1 VILHRIGRK
10 KQRLSGGSYRGQQQP
25 AETGRERRVRLVVLG
40 LCFVF
45 LVVGVTKR
53 LSPTT
58 ETEEYNLDGVIAQ
71 DTFIAEIGFKSEDLQ
86 KTREAREA
94 AAAKVP
100 DVFRVDAS
108 VVESQLEKLDETADA
123 ILAETP
129 AVEEVVRKALAAAEP
144 GQPAVATVARATR
157 TFAEGLVKRG
167 EPFQTVENVEALA
180 TWLTPRV
187 TIPPPKPVT
196 EEAAAD
202 AAPAPD
208 AEPSKPPEPV
218 LDFVYGERLAVVA
231 HKALES
237 VLDLGILKPDE
248 RGSEFSKDPDRRI
261 MIVRGA
267 PARGQF
273 QTEEVP
279 FTEARTINNAAE
291 ALKTSIAKAQQDA
304 LPGLQANTS
313 DAPIDH
319 VKLQD
324 AAFAV
329 AKVFLSPTLAF
340 DSEKTSIEREKARNR
355 VEAVFKDIA
364 QSERIIGRGER
375 FSPQTKSD
383 VKTYLEEKQRYD
395 KLTANVVGALAGHT
409 ILVGLV
415 LFALVQ
421 ALPLLVTKREFTLRS
436 LNLVLLVMC
445 ATIAVGR
452 VVAYFDD
459 TGLLVPAA
467 AGAILLAILTNTRV
481 AGLSSVLIAILLSIQ
496 YDYSWR
502 VLLVSAA
509 MSFTGVLSIFMVRRR
524 SDMGSAAVKATA
536 TGVLTVIGMAL
547 AQDSLF
553 TEGSFNALVSIA
565 LNGGA
570 CMFMV
575 PGMLSPLERLFGIT
589 TDIQLLEYSDLNNH
603 ILSRLA
609 MEVPAT
615 YAHSLMLGQL
625 AEAAA
630 DAVGANGLL
639 ARVCAYYHDIGKIR
653 RPEYFSENQTGANIH
668 DDLSPR
674 LSARAIA
681 SHVTEGAEMARELH
695 LPKPLI
701 DAIYEHHGTCLISFF
716 YKEAVA
722 QQKHGGVVEAD
733 FRYPGPRPRS
743 RETAILMICDA
754 VESGVRSL
762 KNPNEERVREFID
775 RIITSRAEDRQ
786 FDECDLTLR
795 DLDTIAEVLA
805 KRISSS
811 QHRRIAYPGQ
821 EKEPEPKV
829 ANVIPMSG
837 GQEQ

>member
-1 VILHRIGRK
+1 MRAI
-10 KQRLSGGSYRGQQQP
+10 
-25 AETGRERRVRLVVLG
+25 VLG

-45 LVVGVTKR
+45 LVLGVTER
-53 LSPTT
+53 LRLTS
-58 ETEEYNLDGVIAQ
+58 ETEVFDLEGIIAQ
-71 DTFIAEIGFKSEDLQ
+71 DTFIAEIGFKSEDLAR
-86 KTREAREA
+86 TREAREA
-94 AAAKVP
+94 AAANVP
-100 DVFRVDAS
+100 DVFHVDEAT
-108 VVESQLEKLDETADA
+108 VVSQRNRLEETTAA
-123 ILAETP
+123 ILAERP
-129 AVEEVVRKALAAAEP
+129 AAEKAIRDALAAAP
-144 GQPAVATVARATR
+144 PDQAPSTVIAKTARA
-157 TFAEGLVKRG
+157 FAEGLLKRG
-167 EPFQTVENVEALA
+167 EPFQSIENAEALA

-187 TIPPPKPVT
+187 LAFAPGPAVDP
-196 EEAAAD
+196 EAAD
-202 AAPAPD
+202 GAPSAGPLSPEIRLEFVNS
-208 AEPSKPPEPV
+208 EPLARVAQKSLQNV
-218 LDFVYGERLAVVA
+218 LERGV
-231 HKALES
+231 
-237 VLDLGILKPDE
+237 LKPGE

-261 MIVRGA
+261 TILRD
-267 PARGQF
+267 RGQT
-273 QTEEVP
+273 QSGEVP
-279 FTEARTINNAAE
+279 FADALTVETAQE
-291 ALKTSIAKAQQDA
+291 ALRAAIAK
-304 LPGLQANTS
+304 GLQEVSPAIQVNAS
-313 DAPIDH
+313 DAPVDV

-329 AKVFLSPTLAF
+329 AKPYLASSLEF
-340 DSEKTSIEREKARNR
+340 DTEKTGVEREKARLA
-355 VEAVFKDIA
+355 VEPILKEIA
-364 QSERIIGRGER
+364 PSERIIGRGER
-375 FSPQTKSD
+375 WSPQTRSD
-383 VKTYLEEKQRYD
+383 AETYLEEKQRYD
-395 KLTANVVGALAGHT
+395 KLTANLVGALAGHA

-445 ATIAVGR
+445 ATIGVGR

-459 TGLLVPAA
+459 TGLLVPVA

-481 AGLSSVLIAILLSIQ
+481 SGLSSALIAILLSIQ

-524 SDMGSAAVKATA
+524 SDMGSAAVKATIV
-536 TGVLTVIGMAL
+536 GVLTVLGMAL
-547 AQDSLF
+547 AQDALF
-553 TEGSFNALVSIA
+553 TEASFNALVSIS
-565 LNGGA
+565 LNGLV
-570 CMFMV
+570 CVFVV
-575 PGMLSPLERLFGIT
+575 PGLLSPLERLFGIT

-630 DAVGANGLL
+630 DAIGANGLL

-653 RPEYFSENQTGANIH
+653 RPEYFSENQTGVNIH

-716 YKEAVA
+716 YKEAVK
-722 QQKHGGVVEAD
+722 QQKHGGVVESD

-775 RIITSRAEDRQ
+775 RIISSRADDRQ

-805 KRISSS
+805 KRVSSS

-821 EKEPEPKV
+821 EKEPESKV
-829 ANVIPMSG
+829 ANMVPISG

>member
-1 VILHRIGRK
+1 MILHRIGRK
-10 KQRLSGGSYRGQQQP
+10 KQRLSGGSYRGQQRP
-25 AETGRERRVRLVVLG
+25 AETGRERRVRLAVLG
-40 LCFVF
+40 LCFLF

-53 LSPTT
+53 LSPRT
-58 ETEEYNLDGVIAQ
+58 ETEEYNLDGVIAP

-100 DVFRVDAS
+100 DVFRVGEA
-108 VVESQLEKLDETADA
+108 VVESQLEKLDEMADA
-123 ILAETP
+123 ILAERP
-129 AVEEVVRKALAAAEP
+129 AVEEAVRKALATAESN
-144 GQPAVATVARATR
+144 QPPTATVARATR
-157 TFAEGLVKRG
+157 TFAESLIKRG
-167 EPFQTVENVEALA
+167 EPFQSIENVEALA

-187 TIPPPKPVT
+187 TIPPPEP
-196 EEAAAD
+196 APAD
-202 AAPAPD
+202 AAPAPETQP
-208 AEPSKPPEPV
+208 AKPEPV
-218 LDFVYGERLAVVA
+218 LEFIYGERLAAVA
-231 HKALES
+231 HEALEN
-237 VLDLGILKPDE
+237 VLERGILKPDE

-261 MIVRGA
+261 MIMRSTLTQ
-267 PARGQF
+267 GQF

-279 FTEARTINNAAE
+279 FTEARTITTASE
-291 ALKTSIAKAQQDA
+291 ALKTSIAKTQQDA
-304 LPGLQANTS
+304 SPALQANTAE
-313 DAPIDH
+313 APVDH

-329 AKVFLSPTLAF
+329 AKLFLNPTLEF
-340 DSEKTSIEREKARNR
+340 DSDETNIMRERARFD
-355 VEAVFKDIA
+355 VEPVMKEIMPTE
-364 QSERIIGRGER
+364 QIVGRGQR
-375 FSPQTKSD
+375 WSQQQQSD
-383 VKTYLEEKQRYD
+383 VATYLAEKQRYD
-395 KLTANVVGALAGHT
+395 KQTANVVGTLAGHT

-445 ATIAVGR
+445 ATIGVGR

-481 AGLSSVLIAILLSIQ
+481 AGLSSALIAILLSVQ

-502 VLLVSAA
+502 VLVVSAA
-509 MSFTGVLSIFMVRRR
+509 MSFTGVLGIFMVRKR
-524 SDMGSAAVKATA
+524 SDMGSAAVKATLV
-536 TGVLTVIGMAL
+536 GVLTVIGMAL

-553 TEGSFNALVSIA
+553 TEGSLNALVSIA

-570 CMFMV
+570 CLFMV
-575 PGMLSPLERLFGIT
+575 PSLLSPLERLFGIT
-589 TDIQLLEYSDLNNH
+589 TDILLLEYSDLNNH

-681 SHVTEGAEMARELH
+681 SHVTEGVEMARELH
-695 LPKPLI
+695 LPKPLV

-775 RIITSRAEDRQ
+775 RIISSRAEDRQ
-786 FDECDLTLR
+786 FDDCDLTLR
-795 DLDTIAEVLA
+795 DLDTIAEVLS

-829 ANVIPMSG
+829 PNVIPMSG
-837 GQEQ
+837 GQEL

>member
-1 VILHRIGRK
+1 MMLPRIRRK
-10 KQRLSGGSYRGQQQP
+10 RQRLSGGSYRGQQP
-25 AETGRERRVRLVVLG
+25 RAETSRERRMRALVLG
-40 LCFVF
+40 MCFIF
-45 LVVGVTKR
+45 LVLGVTER
-53 LSPTT
+53 LRLTS
-58 ETEEYNLDGVIAQ
+58 ETEVFDIDGVIAQ
-71 DTFIAEIGFKSEDLQ
+71 DTFIAEIGFKSEDLAR
-86 KTREAREA
+86 TREAREA
-94 AAAKVP
+94 AAANVP
-100 DVFRVDAS
+100 DVFHVD
-108 VVESQLEKLDETADA
+108 ESIVAAQRNQLEDTTAA
-123 ILAETP
+123 ILAERP
-129 AVEEVVRKALAAAEP
+129 AAEKTIRDALAAAP
-144 GQPAVATVARATR
+144 PDQAPSTIVAKTARA
-157 TFAEGLVKRG
+157 FAEELIKRG
-167 EPFQTVENVEALA
+167 GPFQSIENAEALA

-187 TIPPPKPVT
+187 IVSTPGPAVDPG
-196 EEAAAD
+196 AAD
-202 AAPAPD
+202 GAP
-208 AEPSKPPEPV
+208 PPEPAKPELRLEFVNSEPLARVAQKSLQEV
-218 LDFVYGERLAVVA
+218 LERGV
-231 HKALES
+231 
-237 VLDLGILKPDE
+237 LKPGE

-261 MIVRGA
+261 TIQRD
-267 PARGQF
+267 RGQT
-273 QTEEVP
+273 QSGDVP
-279 FTEARTINNAAE
+279 FADALTMDTAQE
-291 ALKTSIAKAQQDA
+291 ALRATIAK
-304 LPGLQANTS
+304 GLQEVSPAIQVSAT
-313 DAPIDH
+313 DAPVDV

-329 AKVFLSPTLAF
+329 AKPYLASSLEF
-340 DSEKTSIEREKARNR
+340 DTEKTGIEREKARLA
-355 VEAVFKDIA
+355 VEKILKEIA
-364 QSERIIGRGER
+364 PSERIIGRGER
-375 FSPQTKSD
+375 WTPQTRSD
-383 VKTYLEEKQRYD
+383 AETYLEEKQRYD
-395 KLTANVVGALAGHT
+395 KLTANLVGALAGHA

-445 ATIAVGR
+445 ATIGVGR

-459 TGLLVPAA
+459 TGLLVPVA

-481 AGLSSVLIAILLSIQ
+481 SGLSSALIAILLSIQ

-524 SDMGSAAVKATA
+524 SDMGSAAVKATIV
-536 TGVLTVIGMAL
+536 GVLTVLGMAL
-547 AQDSLF
+547 AQDALF
-553 TEGSFNALVSIA
+553 TEASFNALVSIS
-565 LNGGA
+565 LNGLV
-570 CMFMV
+570 CVFVV
-575 PGMLSPLERLFGIT
+575 PGLLSPLERLFGIT

-630 DAVGANGLL
+630 DAIGANGLL

-653 RPEYFSENQTGANIH
+653 RPEYFSENQTGVNIH

-722 QQKHGGVVEAD
+722 QQKHGGVVESD

-829 ANVIPMSG
+829 ANMVPISG
-837 GQEQ
+837 GQE

>member
-1 VILHRIGRK
+1 MRAL
-10 KQRLSGGSYRGQQQP
+10 
-25 AETGRERRVRLVVLG
+25 VLG
-40 LCFVF
+40 MCFVF
-45 LVVGVTKR
+45 LVLGVTER
-53 LSPTT
+53 LRLTS
-58 ETEEYNLDGVIAQ
+58 ETEVFDIDGVIAQ
-71 DTFIAEIGFKSEDLQ
+71 DTFIAEIGFKSEDLAR
-86 KTREAREA
+86 TREAREA
-94 AAAKVP
+94 AAANVP
-100 DVFRVDAS
+100 DVFQVDES
-108 VVESQLEKLDETADA
+108 VVASQRAHLEETTAA
-123 ILAETP
+123 ILAERP
-129 AVEEVVRKALAAAEP
+129 AAEKTIRDALAAAP
-144 GQPAVATVARATR
+144 PDQAPSTIIAKTARA
-157 TFAEGLVKRG
+157 FAEELIKRG
-167 EPFQTVENVEALA
+167 EPFQSIENAEALA

-187 TIPPPKPVT
+187 FVSTPEPALDPG
-196 EEAAAD
+196 AAD
-202 AAPAPD
+202 GAPP
-208 AEPSKPPEPV
+208 AEPAKPELRLEFVNSEPLARVAQKSLQEV
-218 LDFVYGERLAVVA
+218 LQR
-231 HKALES
+231 
-237 VLDLGILKPDE
+237 GILKPGE

-261 MIVRGA
+261 TIQRD
-267 PARGQF
+267 RGQT
-273 QTEEVP
+273 QSGDVP
-279 FTEARTINNAAE
+279 FADALTIDTAQE
-291 ALKTSIAKAQQDA
+291 ALRAAIAK
-304 LPGLQANTS
+304 GLQEVSPAIQLNAT
-313 DAPIDH
+313 DAPVDV

-329 AKVFLSPTLAF
+329 AKPYLASSLEF
-340 DSEKTSIEREKARNR
+340 DTEKTGIEREKARLA
-355 VEAVFKDIA
+355 VEKILKEIA
-364 QSERIIGRGER
+364 PSERIIGRGER
-375 FSPQTKSD
+375 WTPQTRSD
-383 VKTYLEEKQRYD
+383 AETYLEEKQRYD
-395 KLTANVVGALAGHT
+395 KLTANLVGALAGHA

-445 ATIAVGR
+445 ATIGVGR

-459 TGLLVPAA
+459 TGLLVPVA

-481 AGLSSVLIAILLSIQ
+481 SGLSSALIAILLSIQ

-509 MSFTGVLSIFMVRRR
+509 MSFTGVLSIFLVRRR
-524 SDMGSAAVKATA
+524 SDMGSAAVKATIV
-536 TGVLTVIGMAL
+536 GVLTVLGMAL
-547 AQDSLF
+547 AQDALF
-553 TEGSFNALVSIA
+553 TEASFNALVSIS
-565 LNGGA
+565 LNGLV
-570 CMFMV
+570 CVFVV
-575 PGMLSPLERLFGIT
+575 PGLLSPLERLFGIT

-653 RPEYFSENQTGANIH
+653 RPEYFSENQTGVNIH

-722 QQKHGGVVEAD
+722 QQKHGGVVESD

-829 ANVIPMSG
+829 ANMVPISG
-837 GQEQ
+837 GQE

>member
-1 VILHRIGRK
+1 MMLPRIGRK
-10 KQRLSGGSYRGQQQP
+10 KQRLSGGSYRGQQQRD
-25 AETGRERRVRLVVLG
+25 ESGREGRMRTLVLA
-40 LCFVF
+40 LCFLF

-53 LSPTT
+53 LRPTA

-71 DTFIAEIGFKSEDLQ
+71 DTFVAEIGFKSEDLD

-100 DVFRVDAS
+100 DVFRVNEAI
-108 VVESQLEKLDETADA
+108 VESQVDLLTEASEA
-123 ILAETP
+123 ILEQRRAAEQ
-129 AVEEVVRKALAAAEP
+129 AIREALATAPSDQAP
-144 GQPAVATVARATR
+144 ATVVAKTARS
-157 TFAEGLVKRG
+157 FAESLIKQG
-167 EPFQTVENVEALA
+167 EPFQSVGNADALA

-187 TIPPPKPVT
+187 SVPAAKPAIPEGDSPAATT
-196 EEAAAD
+196 E
-202 AAPAPD
+202 APAP
-208 AEPSKPPEPV
+208 KPEPV
-218 LDFVYGERLAVVA
+218 LEFVYGDRLAVVA
-231 HKALES
+231 RDALRE
-237 VLDLGILKPDE
+237 VLENGILKADE
-248 RGSEFSKDPDRRI
+248 RGSDFSKDPDRRI
-261 MIVRGA
+261 TIMRE
-267 PARGQF
+267 RGQRLSD
-273 QTEEVP
+273 EVP
-279 FTEARTINNAAE
+279 FTDAPTIETAPDT
-291 ALKTSIAKAQQDA
+291 LKTSIAKELQEAS
-304 LPGLQANTS
+304 LTIQANTP
-313 DAPIDH
+313 DAPVDL

-329 AKVFLSPTLAF
+329 AKPYLSSTLEF
-340 DSEKTSIEREKARNR
+340 DIGETNLQRETARLM
-355 VEAVFKDIA
+355 VEPVMKEIA
-364 QSERIIGRGER
+364 PSERMIGRGER
-375 FSPQTKSD
+375 WSPQTRND

-395 KLTANVVGALAGHT
+395 KLTANVVGALTGHA

-421 ALPLLVTKREFTLRS
+421 ALPLLVTKRQFTLRS
-436 LNLVLLVMC
+436 LNLVLLIMC
-445 ATIAVGR
+445 ATIGVGR

-481 AGLSSVLIAILLSIQ
+481 AGLSSALIAILLSIQ

-524 SDMGSAAVKATA
+524 SDMGSAAVKATVV
-536 TGVLTVIGMAL
+536 GVLTVLGMAL
-547 AQDSLF
+547 AQDALF
-553 TEGSFNALVSIA
+553 TETSFNALVSIS
-565 LNGGA
+565 LNGLV
-570 CMFMV
+570 CVFVV
-575 PGMLSPLERLFGIT
+575 PGLLSPLERLFGIT

-630 DAVGANGLL
+630 DAIGANGLL

-695 LPKPLI
+695 LPKPLV

-716 YKEAVA
+716 YKEAVK
-722 QQKHGGVVEAD
+722 QQKHGGVVESD

-786 FDECDLTLR
+786 FDECELTLR

-805 KRISSS
+805 KRISTS

-829 ANVIPMSG
+829 ANMVPLSG
-837 GQEQ
+837 GQE

>member
-1 VILHRIGRK
+1 
-10 KQRLSGGSYRGQQQP
+10 LSGGSYRGQQQP
-25 AETGRERRVRLVVLG
+25 VETGRERRLRLMVLG
-40 LCFVF
+40 LCLVF

-58 ETEEYNLDGVIAQ
+58 KTEEYNLDGVIAQ

-100 DVFRVDAS
+100 DVFRVDNAVVAS
-108 VVESQLEKLDETADA
+108 QREKLDEIVDA
-123 ILAETP
+123 ILAERP
-129 AVEEVVRKALAAAEP
+129 AVDEAIRNALAAADP
-144 GQPAVATVARATR
+144 GQPIATTVSRATR
-157 TFAEGLVKRG
+157 TFSESLIARG
-167 EPFQTVENVEALA
+167 EPFRSVENVEALA

-187 TIPPPKPVT
+187 TIPPQKATP
-196 EEAAAD
+196 EATATD
-202 AAPAPD
+202 ATPAPETET
-208 AEPSKPPEPV
+208 AKPEPV
-218 LDFVYGERLAVVA
+218 LEFIHGERLAA
-231 HKALES
+231 IAREALED
-237 VLDLGILKPDE
+237 VLERGILKPDE

-261 MIVRGA
+261 MIMHGT
-267 PARGQF
+267 PTQGQF
-273 QTEEVP
+273 HTEEIP
-279 FTEARTINNAAE
+279 FTSARTVDSALE
-291 ALKTSIAKAQQDA
+291 ALKTSIARAQQDVT
-304 LPGLQANTS
+304 PVPQPNTANT
-313 DAPIDH
+313 PIDL

-329 AKVFLSPTLAF
+329 AKLFLSPTIEF
-340 DSEKTSIEREKARNR
+340 DSSETNIMRERARIDVGPVMKEIMPTEEIQR
-355 VEAVFKDIA
+355 RGQRWTP
-364 QSERIIGRGER
+364 QSL
-375 FSPQTKSD
+375 SD
-383 VKTYLEEKQRYD
+383 VETYLAEKLRYD
-395 KLTANVVGALAGHT
+395 KQTANVAGALAGHT

-415 LFALVQ
+415 LFARVQ

-445 ATIAVGR
+445 ATIGVGR

-481 AGLSSVLIAILLSIQ
+481 AGLSSALIAILLSVQ

-502 VLLVSAA
+502 VLLVTAA
-509 MSFTGVLSIFMVRRR
+509 MSFTGVLGIFLVRKR
-524 SDMGSAAVKATA
+524 SDMGSAAVKATL
-536 TGVLTVIGMAL
+536 TGVLTVVGMAL

-570 CMFMV
+570 CLFIV
-575 PGMLSPLERLFGIT
+575 PGLLSPLERLFGIT

-625 AEAAA
+625 AEAAS

-653 RPEYFSENQTGANIH
+653 RPEYFSENQTGVNIH

-681 SHVTEGAEMARELH
+681 SHVTEGAEMARQLH

-743 RETAILMICDA
+743 RETAILMICDG

-829 ANVIPMSG
+829 SNVIPMSG
-837 GQEQ
+837 GHE

>member
-1 VILHRIGRK
+1 MMLQRIGRR
-10 KQRLSGGSYRGQQQP
+10 KQRLSGGSYRGRQQP
-25 AETGRERRVRLVVLG
+25 PVTERERRVRFLVLA
-40 LCFVF
+40 LCFVL

-58 ETEEYNLDGVIAQ
+58 ERAEYNTEGVIAQ
-71 DTFIAEIGFKSEDLQ
+71 DTVIAEIGFKSEDLQ

-94 AAAKVP
+94 AAAKVS
-100 DVFRVDAS
+100 DVFRVSDS
-108 VVESQLEKLDETADA
+108 VVADQLGQLLQTTQA
-123 ILAETP
+123 ILAERP
-129 AVEEVVRKALAAAEP
+129 AVEEAVRKALVSAGP
-144 GQPAVATVARATR
+144 DQVPATVIARTVKSY
-157 TFAEGLVKRG
+157 AEDLVKRG
-167 EPFQTVENVEALA
+167 EPFQTIGNADALA
-180 TWLTPRV
+180 VWLTPRV
-187 TIPPPKPVT
+187 RATQ
-196 EEAAAD
+196 
-202 AAPAPD
+202 
-208 AEPSKPPEPV
+208 AEPAAGSEPGAKDEPPETV
-218 LDFVYGERLAVVA
+218 LEFPYTDRLAA
-231 HKALES
+231 LAKASLEEI
-237 VLDLGILKPDE
+237 LKDGILKADE

-261 MIVRGA
+261 TILRGA
-267 PARGQF
+267 PTQGPYHSVDIAL
-273 QTEEVP
+273 TDVY
-279 FTEARTINNAAE
+279 TVDNAPE
-291 ALKTSIAKAQQDA
+291 ALKAQIAKDS
-304 LPGLQANTS
+304 QASPQTS
-313 DAPIDH
+313 AGEAPVDL
-319 VKLQD
+319 VKSQD
-324 AAFAV
+324 AAYAV
-329 AKVFLSPTLAF
+329 ARHYLAPTLVF
-340 DSEKTSIEREKARNR
+340 DSEETNIMRERARASVEPVMKTIEPAEK
-355 VEAVFKDIA
+355 
-364 QSERIIGRGER
+364 IIGRGER
-375 FSPQTKSD
+375 WDPQKRSD
-383 VKTYLEEKQRYD
+383 VQTYLLEKARYD
-395 KLTANVVGALAGHT
+395 KQTANILGALTGHA

-415 LFALVQ
+415 LFALVR
-421 ALPLLVTKREFTLRS
+421 ALPLLVSKGKPTLRD
-436 LNLVLLVMC
+436 LNLVLLIIC
-445 ATIAVGR
+445 ATVAVGR
-452 VVAYFDD
+452 IVVYFDD
-459 TGLLVPAA
+459 TGLLVPAP

-481 AGLSSVLIAILLSIQ
+481 AVLASALTAILLSVQ

-502 VLLVSAA
+502 VFLVASA
-509 MSFTGVLSIFMVRRR
+509 MSFTGVLSIFMVRKR

-536 TGVLTVIGMAL
+536 VGVLTVIGVAL

-553 TEGSFNALVSIA
+553 TEVSFNALVAIA
-565 LNGGA
+565 LNGLV
-570 CMFMV
+570 CVFLV
-575 PGMLSPLERLFGIT
+575 PGLLSPLERMFHIT

-743 RETAILMICDA
+743 REAAILMICDA

-775 RIITSRAEDRQ
+775 RIISSRASDRQ

-795 DLDTIAEVLA
+795 DLDTISEVLA
-805 KRISSS
+805 KRIASS
-811 QHRRIAYPGQ
+811 QHKRIPYPGQ
-821 EKEPEPKV
+821 EREPEPKV
-829 ANVIPMSG
+829 SNVIPLSG
-837 GQEQ
+837 GQE

>member
-1 VILHRIGRK
+1 MMLPRIGRK
-10 KQRLSGGSYRGQQQP
+10 KQRLSGGSYRGQQQRVG
-25 AETGRERRVRLVVLG
+25 TNREQRMRTLVLG

-53 LSPTT
+53 LRPTA

-71 DTFIAEIGFKSEDLQ
+71 DTFIAEIGFKSEDLE

-100 DVFRVDAS
+100 DIFRVNED
-108 VVESQLEKLDETADA
+108 VVEVQVELLGEAADA
-123 ILAETP
+123 ILEQRPAAEK
-129 AVEEVVRKALAAAEP
+129 AIREALAAAP
-144 GQPAVATVARATR
+144 PDQAPATVVARTAR
-157 TFAEGLVKRG
+157 SFAETLIKQG
-167 EPFQTVENVEALA
+167 EPFQSVANADALA

-187 TIPPPKPVT
+187 TIPAPKAPADPV
-196 EEAAAD
+196 EGSEAD
-202 AAPAPD
+202 AAP
-208 AEPSKPPEPV
+208 EPSKPEPQ
-218 LDFVYGERLAVVA
+218 LEFVYGERLAAVA
-231 HKALES
+231 PEALRD
-237 VLDLGILKPDE
+237 VLENGILKSDE
-248 RGSEFSKDPDRRI
+248 RGSEFSKALDRRI
-261 MIVRGA
+261 TILN
-267 PARGQF
+267 ARGQSSG
-273 QTEEVP
+273 EMP
-279 FTEARTINNAAE
+279 FAE
-291 ALKTSIAKAQQDA
+291 APTVVTAPDLLKARIAA
-304 LPGLQANTS
+304 GLQLAFPAFQAGAT
-313 DAPIDH
+313 DAPVDL

-329 AKVFLSPTLAF
+329 TKPFLSSTLEF
-340 DSEKTSIEREKARNR
+340 DADKTSIEREVARGQ
-355 VEAVFKDIA
+355 VEPVLKEIMP
-364 QSERIIGRGER
+364 SERIIGRGER
-375 FSPQTKSD
+375 WSPQSKSD
-383 VKTYLEEKQRYD
+383 VETYLVEKQRYD
-395 KLTANVVGALAGHT
+395 KQTANVIGSLAGHA

-421 ALPLLVTKREFTLRS
+421 ALPLLVTKRQFTLRS

-445 ATIAVGR
+445 ATIGVGR
-452 VVAYFDD
+452 VAAYFDD

-481 AGLSSVLIAILLSIQ
+481 AGLSSAIIAILLSIQ

-502 VLLVSAA
+502 LLLVSAA

-524 SDMGSAAVKATA
+524 SDMGSAAVKATIV
-536 TGVLTVIGMAL
+536 GVLTVLGMAL
-547 AQDSLF
+547 AQDALF
-553 TEGSFNALVSIA
+553 TETSFNALVSIA
-565 LNGGA
+565 LNGLV
-570 CMFMV
+570 CVLVV
-575 PGMLSPLERLFGIT
+575 PGLVSPLERLFGIT

-630 DAVGANGLL
+630 DAIGANGLL

-716 YKEAVA
+716 YKEAVK
-722 QQKHGGVVEAD
+722 QQKHGGVVESD

-775 RIITSRAEDRQ
+775 RIISSRAEDRQ
-786 FDECDLTLR
+786 FDECELTLR

-829 ANVIPMSG
+829 ANMVPLSG
-837 GQEQ
+837 GQE